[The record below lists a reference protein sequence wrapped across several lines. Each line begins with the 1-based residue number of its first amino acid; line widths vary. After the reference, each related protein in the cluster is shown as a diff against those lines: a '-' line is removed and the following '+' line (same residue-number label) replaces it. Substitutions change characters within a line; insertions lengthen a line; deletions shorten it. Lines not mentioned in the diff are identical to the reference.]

1 MSHDNSYLITYVYIS
16 LSYYSDTFTSSFL
29 QMKVT
34 SKNLLNVCKLLFALS
49 KDEKNDTTFRDERIS
64 APLVDLLLTADPLVD
79 CDTMVYGLGTVK
91 LLASNG
97 ELRDQLIGAGVMGLM
112 ATTLQRSTEQAS
124 QQIEEGARPRV
135 RNILIQ
141 VQVVV
146 ECCCFLQ

>member
-1 MSHDNSYLITYVYIS
+1 
-16 LSYYSDTFTSSFL
+16 
-29 QMKVT
+29 MKVT

-49 KDEKNDTTFRDERIS
+49 KDEKNDTTFRNECIS
-64 APLVDLLLTADPLVD
+64 APLVELLLTADPLVD

-97 ELRDQLIGAGVMGLM
+97 ELREQLIAAGVMGLM

-124 QQIEEGARPRV
+124 QVEEGVRPRL

-141 VQVVV
+141 VLQVVGCYCWV
-146 ECCCFLQ
+146 QRDG

>member
-1 MSHDNSYLITYVYIS
+1 
-16 LSYYSDTFTSSFL
+16 
-29 QMKVT
+29 MKVT

-49 KDEKNDTTFRDERIS
+49 KDEKNDTAFRDERIS
-64 APLVDLLLTADPLVD
+64 GPLVDLLLTADPLVD

-97 ELRDQLIGAGVMGLM
+97 ELREQLIGAGVMGLM

-124 QQIEEGARPRV
+124 QVEEGARPRL

-146 ECCCFLQ
+146 GCYYCLQ

>member
-1 MSHDNSYLITYVYIS
+1 M
-16 LSYYSDTFTSSFL
+16 
-29 QMKVT
+29 
-34 SKNLLNVCKLLFALS
+34 
-49 KDEKNDTTFRDERIS
+49 
-64 APLVDLLLTADPLVD
+64 
-79 CDTMVYGLGTVK
+79 K